1 MKLKNILRNVTAM
14 ALPLALLGSCTG
26 DFEELNTNPYEIDPE
41 ELPFEAQFSTPLSF
55 SYPTHQNLF
64 QYWTSLS
71 IDNYGGYFEVPH
83 SNWTMARY
91 DLARGFCGGMHENFM
106 QKIFNNTRRLIK
118 QCDAAGQHDFA
129 AVARIVEAY
138 NLLQYTDTYGPVPY
152 SSCPRSGRT
161 GRTPQQLRLRQTGRY
176 LQGDIRTAGQS
187 ARRTGY
193 GDRRSRIVRLLVQRR
208 PHALEEDRQPAQ
220 AAHGAAHR
228 QGKPRRC

>member
-91 DLARGFCGGMHENFM
+91 DLARGFCG
-106 QKIFNNTRRLIK
+106 
-118 QCDAAGQHDFA
+118 
-129 AVARIVEAY
+129 VAY
-138 NLLQYTDTYGPVPY
+138 PP
-152 SSCPRSGRT
+152 
-161 GRTPQQLRLRQTGRY
+161 
-176 LQGDIRTAGQS
+176 
-187 ARRTGY
+187 ARN
-193 GDRRSRIVRLLVQRR
+193 
-208 PHALEEDRQPAQ
+208 E
-220 AAHGAAHR
+220 
-228 QGKPRRC
+228 

>member
-83 SNWTMARY
+83 SNWPAGS
-91 DLARGFCGGMHENFM
+91 AAAC
-106 QKIFNNTRRLIK
+106 TRTSCRK
-118 QCDAAGQHDFA
+118 YSTTPAG
-129 AVARIVEAY
+129 
-138 NLLQYTDTYGPVPY
+138 
-152 SSCPRSGRT
+152 
-161 GRTPQQLRLRQTGRY
+161 
-176 LQGDIRTAGQS
+176 
-187 ARRTGY
+187 
-193 GDRRSRIVRLLVQRR
+193 
-208 PHALEEDRQPAQ
+208 
-220 AAHGAAHR
+220 
-228 QGKPRRC
+228 

>member
-83 SNWTMARY
+83 SNWTITTSPAGS
-91 DLARGFCGGMHENFM
+91 AAAC
-106 QKIFNNTRRLIK
+106 TRTSCRK
-118 QCDAAGQHDFA
+118 YSTTPAG
-129 AVARIVEAY
+129 
-138 NLLQYTDTYGPVPY
+138 
-152 SSCPRSGRT
+152 
-161 GRTPQQLRLRQTGRY
+161 
-176 LQGDIRTAGQS
+176 
-187 ARRTGY
+187 
-193 GDRRSRIVRLLVQRR
+193 
-208 PHALEEDRQPAQ
+208 
-220 AAHGAAHR
+220 
-228 QGKPRRC
+228 

>member
-129 AVARIVEAY
+129 AVARIVERITCSSIPTPTARFPIRRSSQRT
-138 NLLQYTDTYGPVPY
+138 NWPNAPAATPTTNRKISTRRY
-152 SSCPRSGRT
+152 SHSWTKRSKDWIRRPQVSHRSTAGATATARSGR
-161 GRTPQQLRLRQTGRY
+161 
-176 LQGDIRTAGQS
+176 
-187 ARRTGY
+187 
-193 GDRRSRIVRLLVQRR
+193 RS
-208 PHALEEDRQPAQ
+208 PTSSSCAW
-220 AAHGAAHR
+220 
-228 QGKPRRC
+228 RCASSR

>member
-138 NLLQYTDTYGPVPY
+138 NLSL
-152 SSCPRSGRT
+152 
-161 GRTPQQLRLRQTGRY
+161 
-176 LQGDIRTAGQS
+176 IH
-187 ARRTGY
+187 
-193 GDRRSRIVRLLVQRR
+193 I
-208 PHALEEDRQPAQ
+208 
-220 AAHGAAHR
+220 
-228 QGKPRRC
+228 

>member
-106 QKIFNNTRRLIK
+106 LHIVNNTGRIIK
-118 QCDAAGQHDFA
+118 QCDASGKADVA
-129 AVARIVEAY
+129 AMMRVVQIEP
-138 NLLQYTDTYGPVPY
+138 GPMP
-152 SSCPRSGRT
+152 T
-161 GRTPQQLRLRQTGRY
+161 FTPSAPFS
-176 LQGDIRTAGQS
+176 IR
-187 ARRTGY
+187 
-193 GDRRSRIVRLLVQRR
+193 
-208 PHALEEDRQPAQ
+208 
-220 AAHGAAHR
+220 
-228 QGKPRRC
+228 